1 MWIIKHRN
9 LFFLF
14 SGFLV
19 VASVA
24 AVLMFGLNLGTDF
37 KGGTIIEAEYSAVR
51 PTVAEIDTALSPL
64 GLGTALIQPAGDKGV
79 IVKMRSLTEV
89 EHASTTAA
97 LSVAGKY
104 PVMEKNYSSIGPTLG
119 AELAKKGLI
128 AIAIALLFII
138 LFIAFAFRGV
148 SRPVSSWKYGLVA
161 IVALIHDV
169 TVPTGVFAILGHYKG
184 VEVDGLFLTA
194 LLTVFA
200 ISINDTI
207 VVFDRVRENLK
218 NRAQGT
224 FEEVVGRS
232 LDETVIRS
240 LNTSLAVIFML
251 LALFIFGGDS
261 TKNFSL
267 ALLVGMTAGTYS
279 SIFIAAPLLVVWE
292 KLQARKG
299 AEKK

>member
-14 SGFLV
+14 SGLLV
-19 VASVA
+19 VASLI
-24 AVLMFGLNLGTDF
+24 AVGTFGLNLGTDF
-37 KGGTIIEAEYSAVR
+37 RGGTIIEAEYTGAR
-51 PTVAEIDTALSPL
+51 PTVEEINTSLSTL
-64 GLGTALIQPAGDKGV
+64 DLGTATIQPAGEKGV
-79 IVKMRSLTEV
+79 IVKLRSINES

-97 LSVAGKY
+97 LSIAGKY
-104 PVMEKNYSSIGPTLG
+104 PVIEKNYSSIGPTLG

-128 AIAIALLFII
+128 ALGIALLFII
-138 LFIAFAFRGV
+138 IFIAFAFRGV

-218 NRAQGT
+218 NRATGT
-224 FEEVVGRS
+224 FEDVVGRS

-251 LALFIFGGDS
+251 LALFLFGGDS

-292 KLQARKG
+292 KLQARKLG
-299 AEKK
+299 KK